1 MKKTIVGF
9 LSLAAVFCAAAQMPG
24 KSYAPGD
31 TIYINGLEALV
42 FQSDKSGTHGKAMF
56 RPAMSDKMLAKTD
69 KRAEKAVAKNA
80 GKSIEEIIAEA
91 EKNFAK
97 LVKKGAMTQ
106 EQADANIKM
115 MRDAMGAAQS
125 AGVDTS
131 APVDGNIAAI
141 TATTQDIK
149 PLRFVQKKQKRTY
162 FVDEWL
168 AEHPGMRLA
177 TDADALHLFGAIYGG
192 VGREYQFSPQEMHTK
207 AAEFAKNNPMWS
219 NYLAGIASQGML
231 LVIDPESDLV
241 TYCQP
246 YTHGLTANRWMEF
259 NSGYMGEE
267 YTVAVADF

>member
-1 MKKTIVGF
+1 
-9 LSLAAVFCAAAQMPG
+9 
-24 KSYAPGD
+24 
-31 TIYINGLEALV
+31 
-42 FQSDKSGTHGKAMF
+42 
-56 RPAMSDKMLAKTD
+56 
-69 KRAEKAVAKNA
+69 
-80 GKSIEEIIAEA
+80 
-91 EKNFAK
+91 
-97 LVKKGAMTQ
+97 
-106 EQADANIKM
+106 
-115 MRDAMGAAQS
+115 
-125 AGVDTS
+125 
-131 APVDGNIAAI
+131 
-141 TATTQDIK
+141 
-149 PLRFVQKKQKRTY
+149 
-162 FVDEWL
+162 
-168 AEHPGMRLA
+168 MRLA